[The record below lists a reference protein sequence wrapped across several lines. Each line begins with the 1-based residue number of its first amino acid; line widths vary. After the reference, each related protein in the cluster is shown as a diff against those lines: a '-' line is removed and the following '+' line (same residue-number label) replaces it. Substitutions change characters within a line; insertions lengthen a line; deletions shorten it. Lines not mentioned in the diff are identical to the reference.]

1 MKIEVYIEKKTEY
14 LQKNYD
20 KFLAYLNYFG
30 NTTCN
35 TESTQKIGN

>member
-20 KFLAYLNYFG
+20 KFYAYLNNFG
-30 NTTCN
+30 NTTRN
-35 TESTQKIGN
+35 TEITQKIGN